1 MVILERKDLEGSGG
15 EKPDVVDEF
24 DERIRKEKAA
34 EAVEKRKQNPIPMK
48 VVRTENGV
56 KAQYDRPTIFGI
68 EWPGERIFAADIGY
82 WYVALLLWVLGWI
95 VTSVFMGKLSGLV
108 TFVYALAFLTWIS
121 LFCVKTLLQNYRA
134 KPVFAGVI
142 GKKVSYGTVLILWP
156 FEKLIM
162 FPTGVQQINLTGL
175 GKKDTDKMDDKDKKT
190 GAGILTSAG
199 LEKIPIG
206 DGKFVEKQVPR
217 ILIPVKPVLNFRW
230 HSKDTVLTESIKN
243 APPPD
248 DLDELNNQIGEAALD
263 IIRSEGGKETFV
275 WLLQNRDAFA
285 AKINEALRL
294 TEKEAELFDNP
305 EINKASDTSTNP
317 KKALAELIHLMGLRN
332 LTVSFSHMVLHDDL
346 LKALIDEAS
355 AIHKGEASKIILKL
369 EAEGKAYAEAVVR
382 TAILD
387 VVIDKRYKDVS
398 VLLEQ
403 LRAFTEASKTGKTT
417 VVVPS
422 GILDMLG
429 SSLGK
434 VSGKDSM
441 SKEEIV
447 AMVMPTLQQL
457 VKEQARR

>member
-1 MVILERKDLEGSGG
+1 MND
-15 EKPDVVDEF
+15 EKKIGDEDPF
-24 DERIRKEKAA
+24 AKANQRIEEQEKA
-34 EAVEKRKQNPIPMK
+34 EIEKRRQNPIPME
-48 VVRTENGV
+48 VTETENGAV
-56 KAQYDRPTIFGI
+56 VSYERPKILGI
-68 EWPGERIFAADIGY
+68 EWPGERIFATDVKY
-82 WYVALLLWVLGWI
+82 WYVIGMLWVLGWI
-95 VTSVFMGKLSGLV
+95 GISLSLGKASGLV
-108 TFVYALAFLTWIS
+108 TFVYLLAVLTWLL

-156 FEKLIM
+156 FEKLIL
-162 FPTGVQQINLTGL
+162 FPTGVQQINLTGKS
-175 GKKDTDKMDDKDKKT
+175 KKDKRENDKDEKI

-199 LEKIPIG
+199 LEEILIG
-206 DGKFVEKQVPR
+206 EGKFIERQVPR
-217 ILIPVKPVLNFRW
+217 ILLPVNPVLNFRW
-230 HSKDTVLTESIKN
+230 HSDDAVLTESIKN

-285 AKINEALRL
+285 GKINEALRL
-294 TEKEAELFDNP
+294 TEEEAKVFDNP
-305 EINKASDTSTNP
+305 ETNKASEVSTNP

-332 LTVSFSHMVLHDDL
+332 LTVSFSHMELHSDL
-346 LKALIDEAS
+346 IKAFNAEAS
-355 AIHKGEASKIILKL
+355 AVHTGEASKIILRL

-387 VVIDKRYKDVS
+387 VLVKKEYKDVS

-403 LRAFTEASKTGKTT
+403 LKTFAEASKTGKTT

-422 GILDMLG
+422 GILDTLG

-434 VSGKDSM
+434 VSGKESM
-441 SKEEIV
+441 SAEEIV
-447 AMVMPTLQQL
+447 AMVMPMLKKML
-457 VKEQARR
+457 DEKEGKK